1 MSENNGGQ
9 PTVSFFTNCY
19 ENDWERVLKG
29 DRLEQMIDRCELTF
43 FEKILII
50 NNVTAQQLNNMRSVP

>member
-1 MSENNGGQ
+1 MSENNGSQ

-29 DRLEQMIDRCELTF
+29 DRLEQMVDRCELTF
-43 FEKILII
+43 YEKILII
-50 NNVTAQQLNNMRSVP
+50 KKGKGTHLPN